1 MCDIILFGGTTEGRE
16 LADWL
21 CENKVP
27 SIVCVASAYGADMV
41 NITSSLVTMRI
52 GRLDEGAML
61 SLFLAERPR
70 LIIDATHPYAAEV
83 TENIRRACEKLGL
96 LRIRV
101 LRGAQC
107 AEGCA
112 FATDMPELISMLNA
126 REGRIFSS
134 LGYKEARALCAVKS
148 FESRVIL
155 RILPQPQALANCLA
169 AGFSAANIICMQGPF
184 SRELNR
190 AMFKSSDASILITKD
205 SGANGGF
212 EEKLL
217 AARELGMEV
226 IVLKRPMDE
235 SGCTLQEAIT
245 RIGELIK

>member
-83 TENIRRACEKLGL
+83 TEIS
-96 LRIRV
+96 
-101 LRGAQC
+101 
-107 AEGCA
+107 AEPA
-112 FATDMPELISMLNA
+112 
-126 REGRIFSS
+126 
-134 LGYKEARALCAVKS
+134 KS
-148 FESRVIL
+148 
-155 RILPQPQALANCLA
+155 
-169 AGFSAANIICMQGPF
+169 
-184 SRELNR
+184 
-190 AMFKSSDASILITKD
+190 
-205 SGANGGF
+205 
-212 EEKLL
+212 
-217 AARELGMEV
+217 
-226 IVLKRPMDE
+226 
-235 SGCTLQEAIT
+235 
-245 RIGELIK
+245 